1 MILSIETATDKS
13 SVAIHDKG
21 ELVGHIE
28 LHLDKSHSGYL
39 TVIIEQ
45 LLNNCSVN
53 KNNIDAIAVSIGP
66 GSYTG
71 LRIGVSTAKGL
82 CYALDKPL
90 IAVNTLEIMARQVI
104 GSYVDN
110 GNGNILFCPMIDA
123 RRMEVYASIFN
134 TEDICLLETK
144 SIIIDENTFREFTED
159 NQIILFGNGAKKC
172 MDILPEDR
180 FKLIGNI
187 YPSAKYLGHIAYE
200 KFLKNT
206 FEDVAYLEPFY
217 LKAYQAKLPKKN
229 KLFS

>member
-13 SVAIHDKG
+13 SVAMHDKG
-21 ELVGHIE
+21 KLIGLIE

-45 LLNNCSVN
+45 LLNNCSIN
-53 KNNIDAIAVSIGP
+53 KDDIEAIAVSVGP

-82 CYALDKPL
+82 CYALEKPL

-104 GSYVDN
+104 DNFVDN
-110 GNGNILFCPMIDA
+110 SNNSLLFCPMIDA

-134 TEDICLLETK
+134 TEYICIVETK
-144 SIIIDENTFREFTED
+144 PIVVDENSFSEYSD
-159 NQIILFGNGAKKC
+159 NNLMILFGNGARKC
-172 MDILPEDR
+172 MEVLPKYK
-180 FKLIGNI
+180 FQLIDDV
-187 YPSAKYLGHIAYE
+187 YPSAKYLGQLAYE
-200 KFLKNT
+200 SFQKNE
-206 FEDVAYLEPFY
+206 FADVAYLEPLY
-217 LKAYQAKLPKKN
+217 LKAYQAKLPKRN

>member
-21 ELVGHIE
+21 ELIGLIE
-28 LHLDKSHSGYL
+28 LHLDKSHSGHL

-45 LLNNCSVN
+45 LLNNCSIS
-53 KNNIDAIAVSIGP
+53 KKNIDAIAVSIGP

-90 IAVNTLEIMARQVI
+90 VAVNTLEIMARKVI
-104 GSYVDN
+104 DNYVDN
-110 GNGNILFCPMIDA
+110 GNDNILFCPMIDA

-134 TEDICLLETK
+134 ATYICLLETK
-144 SIIIDENTFREFTED
+144 PIIVDENTLNEFTE
-159 NQIILFGNGAKKC
+159 NNHIILFGNGARKC
-172 MDILPEDR
+172 MEVLPKDK
-180 FKLIGNI
+180 FKLIDNI
-187 YPSAKYLGHIAYE
+187 YPSSKYLGHLAYK
-200 KFLKNT
+200 KFQKYT